1 MEAKRRGRKAQD
13 GCYSSINAGTW
24 DGPAADNDKSV
35 CKRETERGGRGA
47 KAVIL
52 TGC

>member
-1 MEAKRRGRKAQD
+1 MEAKRRGRKAQGD
-13 GCYSSINAGTW
+13 CYSSINAGTW

-35 CKRETERGGRGA
+35 CRREREGGGA